1 MKKRSLVAAL
11 AMLMVSAIVL
21 TSSTYAWFATSTK
34 AQVKGINATIVNAE
48 GSIKIS
54 NTTGE
59 DAVWSTTLDVAAFK
73 PTGLADDPNAAN
85 SIVSALNPVSF
96 DVTNGA
102 FVAGGIAQSLVK
114 TTNAEGDTVESN
126 ALVYS
131 PSNETAGNYMKMNI
145 YVKSETAQTVKV
157 TLNGTL
163 GYDFIFAA
171 LEVGGERTVY
181 STQGDAYL
189 PVKNSSQKVIDV
201 APEDSIVTTKDI
213 LVANDGT
220 YTETNKVGDT
230 VLGNE
235 VTSNKLN
242 PQDAT
247 QKKYVELNLAANA
260 PQLVTLY
267 VWAEGN
273 HPACCDTVDGGF
285 GLTVD
290 FVAVPQQTN

>member
-201 APEDSIVTTKDI
+201 APEDSIVTT
-213 LVANDGT
+213 LSS
-220 YTETNKVGDT
+220 E
-230 VLGNE
+230 
-235 VTSNKLN
+235 SS
-242 PQDAT
+242 
-247 QKKYVELNLAANA
+247 
-260 PQLVTLY
+260 
-267 VWAEGN
+267 
-273 HPACCDTVDGGF
+273 
-285 GLTVD
+285 
-290 FVAVPQQTN
+290 